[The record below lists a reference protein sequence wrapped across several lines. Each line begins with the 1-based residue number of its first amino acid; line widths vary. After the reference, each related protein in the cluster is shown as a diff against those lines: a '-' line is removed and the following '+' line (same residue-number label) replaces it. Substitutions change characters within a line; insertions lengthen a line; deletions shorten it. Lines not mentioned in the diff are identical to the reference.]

1 MTPFFFVKPNHNN
14 AQVLN
19 SNKNDQPNRV
29 VTGAGWFSLGLSGLL
44 EPLSGLVSFGFK
56 GVFGSGFL
64 LALSL

>member
-1 MTPFFFVKPNHNN
+1 MLT
-14 AQVLN
+14 
-19 SNKNDQPNRV
+19 D
-29 VTGAGWFSLGLSGLL
+29 TGWFSLGLSGLL